1 MHTFYLE
8 PENWHTLTLTGN
20 EFHHLSK
27 VLRLK
32 AGEEISL
39 LDGKGKE
46 AICQIAGIDK
56 KEAKLTLLA
65 EKMYP
70 EEQSRITLA
79 LGWGKAA
86 RRGFILEKCV
96 ELEAHA
102 LWFWQAE
109 RSQFPVPKDMK
120 NSWQEQLIAGAKQ
133 CKNPYL
139 PEISALSKGV
149 KELIEKSKN
158 FEHKQLLV
166 ESDYQHEAFLAEKD
180 VGLKGDTLCVIGPE
194 GGFSPKE
201 VEFLVD
207 AGFKTYT
214 IGNRILRWETAAVM
228 VLGLHWWNKQQKK
241 Q

>member
-1 MHTFYLE
+1 M
-8 PENWHTLTLTGN
+8 
-20 EFHHLSK
+20 
-27 VLRLK
+27 
-32 AGEEISL
+32 
-39 LDGKGKE
+39 
-46 AICQIAGIDK
+46 
-56 KEAKLTLLA
+56 
-65 EKMYP
+65 
-70 EEQSRITLA
+70 
-79 LGWGKAA
+79 
-86 RRGFILEKCV
+86 
-96 ELEAHA
+96 
-102 LWFWQAE
+102 
-109 RSQFPVPKDMK
+109 
-120 NSWQEQLIAGAKQ
+120 
-133 CKNPYL
+133 
-139 PEISALSKGV
+139 

-180 VGLKGDTLCVIGPE
+180 LGLKGDTLCVIGPE

>member
-1 MHTFYLE
+1 
-8 PENWHTLTLTGN
+8 
-20 EFHHLSK
+20 
-27 VLRLK
+27 
-32 AGEEISL
+32 
-39 LDGKGKE
+39 
-46 AICQIAGIDK
+46 
-56 KEAKLTLLA
+56 
-65 EKMYP
+65 MYP

-158 FEHKQLLV
+158 FEHKQLSV

-180 VGLKGDTLCVIGPE
+180 LGLKGDTLCVIGPE